1 MTFLRPIDY
10 RVFAFVTFAGF
21 IIVAFVALNAAVS
34 GSDPGRGNP
43 PSAPSNLPLAQATAD
58 VPAVAPAPESPAAT
72 ASNACETQNWP
83 YYSGGCLRGEATVE
97 APRQVHVQ
105 PASTT
110 PTPPST
116 PVTVALADTS
126 TRQAT
131 SPRQHSQAP
140 RRRKAQPIQRYAS
153 RPFVRE
159 RQAQPETFGQALAFS
174 W

>member
-21 IIVAFVALNAAVS
+21 IIVAFVALNAAIS

-58 VPAVAPAPESPAAT
+58 VPAVAPAPSPAAT

-83 YYSGGCLRGEATVE
+83 YYSGCLRGEATVE

-159 RQAQPETFGQALAFS
+159 RQAQPETFGRFS
-174 W
+174 VQLVG